1 MPDATDQAVRPN
13 RPSRSSTR
21 RSTGMRESRAWHFG
35 CSERPQ
41 IEAQITSA
49 EEAAVRVLIVEHEDE
64 LRMILAEEFRRRG
77 VEVFE
82 ATNVILIDLT
92 LPEFGGTAGE
102 TDARVQHGIV
112 ADQLRRARSSATSG
126 SQDRYRSYRA

>member
-1 MPDATDQAVRPN
+1 MHEA
-13 RPSRSSTR
+13 
-21 RSTGMRESRAWHFG
+21 RAWHLD
-35 CSERPQ
+35 CSLANV
-41 IEAQITSA
+41 EAQITSA

-92 LPEFGGTAGE
+92 LPEFGGLPVKRM
-102 TDARVQHGIV
+102 RVF
-112 ADQLRRARSSATSG
+112 SAESLPIN
-126 SQDRYRSYRA
+126 